1 MALETALTIGS
12 ILAKLGQGYFAG
24 RDLRSAQ
31 REQDRR
37 VGYSNLINAFGGRST
52 PSPVEPSPGT
62 ATTILGGLGTALGAG
77 ADIYGSLRA
86 DKLADLQMENLQGQ
100 IAQRG
105 ITTDAAKQQLAREA
119 RKRSVDFGKR
129 IGTELGQGALTAAL
143 PATEESLLTSRPPR
157 QVTTTPAKTAPPD
170 VLLGVS
176 QGMRAR
182 ELSDAQLAK
191 TLAETG
197 RITAQGLSYANPMN
211 RIKDAVALA
220 TPVVTNAANSGGTW
234 QEITASPFMSKIDI
248 HLSKALAEAGL
259 TGEYEGSSQ
268 ILQSIFENTKR
279 VRVES
284 KNKELADFLYT
295 NLRGKFSGD
304 GLLKKSG
311 DLIFGM
317 NLMANGYMEQSG
329 VGDLMM
335 VNAMVR
341 LSDPGVS
348 VKPMEALQMEEVGGM
363 LERWKVI
370 ATGEKFMAGEKF
382 TPVVRQ
388 KLLGAATALYDGQ
401 IDLTNEKLLREAA
414 AAAPRVADL
423 TGRKDPGQ
431 DPMFAAFLTTYRLPP
446 LSTFNITGSLPEWLE
461 RDASTTQGFNPAFW
475 QQQIR

>member
-1 MALETALTIGS
+1 
-12 ILAKLGQGYFAG
+12 
-24 RDLRSAQ
+24 
-31 REQDRR
+31 
-37 VGYSNLINAFGGRST
+37 
-52 PSPVEPSPGT
+52 
-62 ATTILGGLGTALGAG
+62 
-77 ADIYGSLRA
+77 
-86 DKLADLQMENLQGQ
+86 
-100 IAQRG
+100 
-105 ITTDAAKQQLAREA
+105 
-119 RKRSVDFGKR
+119 
-129 IGTELGQGALTAAL
+129 
-143 PATEESLLTSRPPR
+143 
-157 QVTTTPAKTAPPD
+157 
-170 VLLGVS
+170 
-176 QGMRAR
+176 
-182 ELSDAQLAK
+182 
-191 TLAETG
+191 
-197 RITAQGLSYANPMN
+197 
-211 RIKDAVALA
+211 
-220 TPVVTNAANSGGTW
+220 
-234 QEITASPFMSKIDI
+234 
-248 HLSKALAEAGL
+248 
-259 TGEYEGSSQ
+259 
-268 ILQSIFENTKR
+268 
-279 VRVES
+279 
-284 KNKELADFLYT
+284 
-295 NLRGKFSGD
+295 
-304 GLLKKSG
+304 
-311 DLIFGM
+311 M